1 MSAMM
6 KDVVSAVRS
15 DAVGNAQQAA
25 GGAELTVFA
34 LRDRLSRFQA
44 TRNGLAVLLL
54 VIDVTLFGIGQ
65 GLVLSGL
72 GVGSLVVGGLLTWI
86 AITRLFVIGHDA
98 CHGAYTDRPWLNR
111 LIGRIAFLASLTPF
125 SLWRVG
131 HNVVHHGFN
140 NLRGRDFVWEPH
152 DPESFAKLSP
162 ARQRMER
169 IYRSAIGPGIY
180 YGIEIW
186 WTRLYFPAKR
196 YLVAERFEFTADS
209 LLVTAFAALWLGTLG
224 FVGAHQG
231 LSLWAVFAC
240 GFVLPFVLWNWT
252 MGLVIYLHHTHPD
265 IPWFAD
271 KKAWTRARAQVSAT
285 IHLRLPRAFNALLHY
300 IMEHPAHHLDAS
312 IPLYHLRAA
321 QRELESLFGNCPNIR
336 FSLREYLRVVRTCKL
351 FDYTRGDW
359 APFPRST
366 ASAN

>member
-6 KDVVSAVRS
+6 KDVGPALDTGMREVSP
-15 DAVGNAQQAA
+15 AA
-25 GGAELTVFA
+25 TDLPELTVFA
-34 LRDRLSRFQA
+34 LRDRLA
-44 TRNGLAVLLL
+44 PYTVNRNGLAVVLLL
-54 VIDVTLFGIGQ
+54 VDIGLFVAGQ
-65 GLVLSGL
+65 ALVLSGYGWASL
-72 GVGSLVVGGLLTWI
+72 VAGSLFTWI

-98 CHGAYTDRPWLNR
+98 CHGAYTSKPWLNK
-111 LIGRIAFLASLTPF
+111 LIGRTAFLASLTPF

-140 NLRGRDFVWEPH
+140 NLRGRDFVWEPL
-152 DPESFAKLSP
+152 DPESYAKLSP
-162 ARQRMER
+162 GRQRMER
-169 IYRSAIGPGIY
+169 LYRSAIGPGIY

-196 YLVAERFEFTADS
+196 YLVASRAEFTADS
-209 LLVTAFAALWLGTLG
+209 ALVTVFAALWIGTLAA
-224 FVGAHQG
+224 VGMHQG
-231 LSLWAVFAC
+231 LNLFAVIGL

-265 IPWFAD
+265 VPWFAD
-271 KKAWTRARAQVSAT
+271 KRAWTRARAQVSAT
-285 IHLRLPRAFNALLHY
+285 IHLRMPTFFNALLHY

-336 FSLREYLRVVRTCKL
+336 FSVREYLRVVRTCKL
-351 FDYTRGDW
+351 FDYDQGAW
-359 APFPRST
+359 APFPRRA
-366 ASAN
+366 ASAS